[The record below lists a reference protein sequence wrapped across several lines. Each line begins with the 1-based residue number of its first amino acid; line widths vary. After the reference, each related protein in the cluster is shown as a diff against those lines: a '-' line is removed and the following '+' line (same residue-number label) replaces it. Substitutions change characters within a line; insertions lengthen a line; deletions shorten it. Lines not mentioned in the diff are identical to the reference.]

1 MSEVTIPE
9 DWERLEKEHGDRL
22 LAQLQKRD
30 WKRLHSRYGERFGFS
45 YEEFVKWGKWVVSS
59 RKGTE
64 EAKPEE
70 EKPEKVEL
78 KQFIT
83 DKRVWYDEE
92 ADVYTTYLPGE
103 PHALAIP
110 GSIHREIC
118 RAYSNYDSNPAS
130 VNELSRTFKLPRN
143 TLTKYLRVHGITH
156 DREPFTPEEI
166 MSRSE
171 DDLAEE
177 ALQIRRAAIYR
188 RIEGDRW
195 KEVRKDAAQ
204 WRNFDDTLFR
214 EFLSLMS
221 DRPDTPPTRL
231 DLKPT
236 KRPYA
241 AVIGLSD
248 FHWGKYSDAGE
259 NWEQFDR
266 EIAAKRLFDCTEE
279 VLSRMAQFG
288 APEKLYVP
296 VGSDF
301 FQIDN
306 QQGTTTRGTVQDMD
320 GTPAEILVSGCEFM
334 VSWVNRLRQVCP
346 VELVLMSGNH
356 DRHSG
361 LALLLYL
368 DAYYRTSIDVTVNRT
383 RTPRVYTRYGENLI
397 GFVHGDKVGK
407 TKDLAGLMAREAKE
421 DWSANHRT
429 IYTGHLHY
437 EKTETDVSYGV
448 TRRQLPSLS
457 GPDRWHAASGYVGAP
472 KSLPVYLHDKDKGLV
487 AVIHGPAD

>member
-1 MSEVTIPE
+1 MSDTEVNQR
-9 DWERLEKEHGDRL
+9 WEELREKYGARL

-30 WKRLHSRYGERFGFS
+30 WRRLHTRYGERFEFT
-45 YEEFVKWGKWVVSS
+45 YEEFASWGKWVVQQD
-59 RKGTE
+59 KG
-64 EAKPEE
+64 PEDAEPSE
-70 EKPEKVEL
+70 EKESVDL
-78 KQFIT
+78 KSYTT
-83 DKRVWYDEE
+83 DKRVWYDAE

-118 RAYSNYDSNPAS
+118 RAYSNYDNNPAS
-130 VNELSRTFKLPRN
+130 VNELARSFKLPRN
-143 TLTKYLRVHGITH
+143 TLVKYLRIHGITH

-166 MSRSE
+166 MTRSE
-171 DDLAEE
+171 DDLAQE

-188 RIEGDRW
+188 RIESDRW
-195 KEVRKDAAQ
+195 KEIKKDAAQ
-204 WRNFDDTLFR
+204 WRNFDDTIFR
-214 EFLSLMS
+214 EFLSLLS
-221 DRPDTPPTRL
+221 ETKAAVPPKL
-231 DLKPT
+231 DLKPA

-241 AVIGLSD
+241 AVVGLSD

-266 EIAAKRLFDCTEE
+266 EIAAKRLFACTDD

-288 APEKLYVP
+288 TPEKLYVP

-301 FQIDN
+301 FQMDT

-334 VSWVNRLRQVCP
+334 VSWVNRLRQICP

-368 DAYYRTSIDVTVNRT
+368 DAYYRTSIDVTVNRV

-421 DWSANHRT
+421 DWSASHRT

-437 EKTETDVSYGV
+437 EKTETDTSYGV

-472 KSLPVYLHDKDKGLV
+472 KSLPLYLHDKEKGLV